1 VRAGPRVALDS
12 PARYHAH
19 MNTSSSRSPL
29 EQLRFDNR
37 FVREMPADPEAANF
51 RRQVVGAAFSRV
63 MPTPVSSPQ
72 LVAYS
77 REVAQLLDLPPT
89 VIDSPR
95 ASEEFAGVFGGNR
108 LLDGMDPHATVYGG
122 HQFGNWAGQLGDGRA
137 INLGEI
143 VNSRGEHWAL
153 QLKGAGPTPYSR
165 TADGLAVLRSSIRE
179 FLCSEAMHHLGVP
192 TTRALSLVVTGEQV
206 VRDMLYDGHPAPEP
220 GAVVCRVAPSF
231 IRFGHFEILTARG
244 DVELLRRFADFT
256 IRTEYPELLAA
267 SEAASA
273 AQYVAWFAEV
283 SRRTVDMI
291 VDWMRVGFVHGVM
304 NTDNM
309 SILGLTIDYGPYGW
323 LENYDPDWTPN
334 TTDAANR
341 RYRYG
346 QQPAIAQW
354 NLLQLANAIYP
365 LIGDAEPLEAVL
377 TDFARRYTHAWQST
391 LARKLGLVRY
401 EESDEVLISE
411 MTALLQLIE
420 TDMTLFFRQLA
431 DVDTNAADG
440 ARIAPLMPAYYVP
453 DQMTAQ
459 VRARTERWLADYS
472 ARVRRDGVDAATRR
486 ANMNAVN
493 PKYVLRNYLAQLAI
507 DKAEAGD
514 YSMVNELLDV
524 LRAPYTEQPGRE
536 AFAEKRP
543 DWARHRVGCSM
554 LSCSS

>member
-1 VRAGPRVALDS
+1 
-12 PARYHAH
+12 
-19 MNTSSSRSPL
+19 M
-29 EQLRFDNR
+29 E
-37 FVREMPADPEAANF
+37 
-51 RRQVVGAAFSRV
+51 
-63 MPTPVSSPQ
+63 
-72 LVAYS
+72 
-77 REVAQLLDLPPT
+77 
-89 VIDSPR
+89 
-95 ASEEFAGVFGGNR
+95 
-108 LLDGMDPHATVYGG
+108 PHATVYGG

-143 VNSRGEHWAL
+143 VNARGEHWAV

-206 VRDMLYDGHPAPEP
+206 VRDMLYDGNPAPEP

-244 DVELLRRFADFT
+244 DIELLRRLVDFT

-267 SEAASA
+267 NEPASA
-273 AQYVAWFAEV
+273 ATYVAWFAEV

-365 LIGDAEPLEAVL
+365 LVGEAPPLEAAL
-377 TDFARRYTHAWQST
+377 TEFARSYTGAWQAT
-391 LARKLGLVRY
+391 LARKLGLARY
-401 EESDEVLISE
+401 EESDEALFGE
-411 MTALLQLIE
+411 MHAILQLVE
-420 TDMTLFFRQLA
+420 TDMTLFFRKLA

-440 ARIAPLMPAYYVP
+440 ARMAPLLDAYYVP
-453 DQMTAQ
+453 DQLTDE
-459 VRARTERWLADYS
+459 VRARIERWLTGYS
-472 ARVRRDGVDAATRR
+472 ARLRRDGVDAATRR
-486 ANMNAVN
+486 AHMNTVN

-524 LRAPYTEQPGRE
+524 LRAPYTDQPGRE

-543 DWARHRVGCSM
+543 DWARDRVGCSM